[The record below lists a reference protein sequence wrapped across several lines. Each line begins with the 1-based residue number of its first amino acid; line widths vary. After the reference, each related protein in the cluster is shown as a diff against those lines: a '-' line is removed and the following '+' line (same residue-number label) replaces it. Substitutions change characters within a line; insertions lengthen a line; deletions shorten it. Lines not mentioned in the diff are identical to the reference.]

1 MKALVIAMSLLAT
14 AAQAQ
19 VLEIR
24 QYKIVP
30 GKRDAFATLF
40 DREFVETQEAH
51 GMRLVGQ
58 FRDLDDPNR
67 FTWLRQ
73 FESAEARAPA
83 LAAFYGG
90 PVWKAK
96 RGEANPYLE
105 DNDNVLYLRP
115 AAPGRGF
122 RPAGPRSGPA
132 GLVTAHVLYLW
143 KAPEEGFAAF
153 FDAEVRPRLEAAGL
167 PVLGQFVPETSPNG
181 FPALPVRQGEKVFV
195 WFTRTPDAAAYAA
208 AQAKLA
214 ADPGWAA
221 LNARLDDAQER
232 AAQVLRLAPTSRSA
246 LR

>member
-19 VLEIR
+19 VVELR

-30 GKRDAFATLF
+30 GGREAFVALF
-40 DREFVETQEAH
+40 DREFVETQEAQ

-67 FTWLRQ
+67 FTWIRQ
-73 FESAEARAPA
+73 FESVEARAPA

-90 PVWKAK
+90 PVWRAK

-115 AAPGRGF
+115 AGPGRGF
-122 RPAGPRSGPA
+122 GPPGTRSGPT

-153 FDAEVRPRLEAAGL
+153 FDGEVRPRLEAAGL
-167 PVLGQFVPETSPNG
+167 PVLGQFTPEPSPNG

-195 WFTRTPDAAAYAA
+195 WFTRTRDAAAYAA
-208 AQAKLA
+208 AQARLTS
-214 ADPGWAA
+214 DPRWAVVK
-221 LNARLDDAQER
+221 ARLDDAQER
-232 AAQVLRLAPTSRSA
+232 APQVLRLAPTARSA
-246 LR
+246 MR

>member
-1 MKALVIAMSLLAT
+1 MKALAIALSLLAT

-24 QYKIVP
+24 QYKIVA
-30 GKRDAFATLF
+30 GKRDAFAALF

-58 FRDLDDPNR
+58 FRDLDDPDR

-83 LAAFYGG
+83 LSAFYGG

-115 AAPGRGF
+115 AGPGRGF
-122 RPAGPRSGPA
+122 EPPGPRSGPA

-153 FDAEVRPRLEAAGL
+153 FDADVRPRLEAAGL
-167 PVLGQFVPETSPNG
+167 PVLGQFTPEPSANG
-181 FPALPVRQGEKVFV
+181 FPALPVRQGEKLFV
-195 WFTRTPDAAAYAA
+195 WFTRTSDPAAYAA

-221 LNARLDDAQER
+221 VKARLDDAQER
-232 AAQVLRLAPTSRSA
+232 APQVLRLAPTPRSA

>member
-1 MKALVIAMSLLAT
+1 MKGLVIAMSLLAT

-24 QYKIVP
+24 QYKIIP
-30 GKRDAFATLF
+30 GQRDALAAFF
-40 DREFVETQEAH
+40 DREFVETQEVH

-90 PVWKAK
+90 PVWKAR

-115 AAPGRGF
+115 AGPGRGF
-122 RPAGPRSGPA
+122 GPPGPRSGPT

-143 KAPEEGFAAF
+143 KAPDEGFAAF

-167 PVLGQFVPETSPNG
+167 PVLGQFTPEPSPNG

-195 WFTRTPDAAAYAA
+195 WFTRTDDAQAYDAAHR
-208 AQAKLA
+208 KLS
-214 ADPGWAA
+214 ADPAWAA
-221 LNARLDDAQER
+221 LRAKLEDAQER
-232 AAQVLRLAPTSRSA
+232 APQVLRLAPTSRSA

>member
-1 MKALVIAMSLLAT
+1 MALSLLAT
-14 AAQAQ
+14 AAQAE

-24 QYKIVP
+24 QYKIVE
-30 GKRDAFATLF
+30 GRRDAFAALF

-58 FRDLDDPNR
+58 FRDLDDPDR

-73 FESAEARAPA
+73 FESVEARAPA
-83 LAAFYGG
+83 LSAFYGG

-96 RGEANPYLE
+96 RSEANPYLE

-115 AAPGRGF
+115 SAPGRGF
-122 RPAGPRSGPA
+122 GPPGPRSGPA

-143 KAPEEGFAAF
+143 KAPEDGFAAF
-153 FDAEVRPRLEAAGL
+153 FDAEARPRLEAAGL
-167 PVLGQFVPETSPNG
+167 PVLGQFTPEPSPNA

-195 WFTRTPDAAAYAA
+195 WFTRTADAETHAAG
-208 AQAKLA
+208 QAKLA
-214 ADPGWAA
+214 SDPAWAA
-221 LNARLDDAQER
+221 VKAKLDDAQER
-232 AAQVLRLAPTSRSA
+232 PAQVLRLAPTPRSA